1 MKEIGEYLKETRIE
15 AGVSLDEAAEDLNLS
30 ENVLE
35 NIESGNVR
43 AFKDIYALKD
53 DVIAYAKYLG
63 IDSEKIEDEFNEF
76 LFEKTSKIS
85 VADIMN
91 AQRVKDEEENKRQVI
106 SPYTMEYKEKKNLRP
121 IYFSILLIF
130 IAIIVVYLISLYL
143 NKTPDREDELRGVIY
158 EEQFTK

>member
-130 IAIIVVYLISLYL
+130 IAIIVIYLISLYL
-143 NKTPDREDELRGVIY
+143 NKTPDRVDELRGVIY

>member
-130 IAIIVVYLISLYL
+130 IAIIVI
-143 NKTPDREDELRGVIY
+143 
-158 EEQFTK
+158 

>member
-15 AGVSLDEAAEDLNLS
+15 AGVSLGEAAEDLNLS

-106 SPYTMEYKEKKNLRP
+106 SPYTMEYKEKKNLKP

-130 IAIIVVYLISLYL
+130 IAIIVIYLISLYL

>member
-121 IYFSILLIF
+121 IYISILLIF
-130 IAIIVVYLISLYL
+130 IAIIVIYLISLYL
-143 NKTPDREDELRGVIY
+143 NKAPDRVDELRGVIY

>member
-1 MKEIGEYLKETRIE
+1 VKEIGEYLKETRIE

-106 SPYTMEYKEKKNLRP
+106 SPYTMEYKEKKNLKP

-130 IAIIVVYLISLYL
+130 IAIIVIYLISLYL

>member
-91 AQRVKDEEENKRQVI
+91 AQRVKDEE
-106 SPYTMEYKEKKNLRP
+106 KKNLRP

-130 IAIIVVYLISLYL
+130 IAIIVIYLISLYL
-143 NKTPDREDELRGVIY
+143 NKTPDRVDELRGVIY

>member
-91 AQRVKDEEENKRQVI
+91 AQRVKDEEENKKQVI

-130 IAIIVVYLISLYL
+130 IAIIVIYLISLYL

>member
-1 MKEIGEYLKETRIE
+1 VKEIGEYLKETRIE

-130 IAIIVVYLISLYL
+130 IAIIVIYLISLYL
-143 NKTPDREDELRGVIY
+143 NKTPDRVDELRGVIY

>member
-121 IYFSILLIF
+121 IYFSILLIC
-130 IAIIVVYLISLYL
+130 IAIIVIYLISLYL
-143 NKTPDREDELRGVIY
+143 NKTPDRVDELRGVIY

>member
-91 AQRVKDEEENKRQVI
+91 AQRVKDEEEYKRQVI

-121 IYFSILLIF
+121 IYISILLIF
-130 IAIIVVYLISLYL
+130 IAIIVIYLISLYL
-143 NKTPDREDELRGVIY
+143 NKTPDRVDELRGVIY

>member
-121 IYFSILLIF
+121 IYISILLIF
-130 IAIIVVYLISLYL
+130 IVIIVIYLISLYL
-143 NKTPDREDELRGVIY
+143 NKTPDRVDELRGVIY

>member
-106 SPYTMEYKEKKNLRP
+106 SPYTMEYKEKKNLKP

-130 IAIIVVYLISLYL
+130 IAIIVIYLISLYL
-143 NKTPDREDELRGVIY
+143 NKIPDREDELRGVIY

>member
-106 SPYTMEYKEKKNLRP
+106 SPYTMEYKEKKNLKP

-130 IAIIVVYLISLYL
+130 IAIIVIYLISLYL
-143 NKTPDREDELRGVIY
+143 NKTPDRVDELRGVIY

>member
-30 ENVLE
+30 ENVLK

-130 IAIIVVYLISLYL
+130 IAIIVIYLISLYL
-143 NKTPDREDELRGVIY
+143 NKTPDRVDELRGVIY

>member
-63 IDSEKIEDEFNEF
+63 IDSEKIEE
-76 LFEKTSKIS
+76 
-85 VADIMN
+85 
-91 AQRVKDEEENKRQVI
+91 
-106 SPYTMEYKEKKNLRP
+106 
-121 IYFSILLIF
+121 
-130 IAIIVVYLISLYL
+130 
-143 NKTPDREDELRGVIY
+143 
-158 EEQFTK
+158 

>member
-91 AQRVKDEEENKRQVI
+91 DQRVKDEEENKRQVI

-121 IYFSILLIF
+121 IYISILLIF
-130 IAIIVVYLISLYL
+130 IAIIVIYLISLYL
-143 NKTPDREDELRGVIY
+143 NKTPDRVDELRGVIY

>member
-43 AFKDIYALKD
+43 AFKDIYTLKD

-130 IAIIVVYLISLYL
+130 IAIIVIYLISLYL

>member
-106 SPYTMEYKEKKNLRP
+106 SPYTMEYKEKKNLKP

-130 IAIIVVYLISLYL
+130 IAIIVIYLISLYL

>member
-91 AQRVKDEEENKRQVI
+91 AQREENKRQVI
-106 SPYTMEYKEKKNLRP
+106 SPYTMEYKEKKNLKP

-130 IAIIVVYLISLYL
+130 IAIIVIYLISLYL

>member
-106 SPYTMEYKEKKNLRP
+106 SPYTMEYKEKKNLKP

-130 IAIIVVYLISLYL
+130 IVIIVIYLISLYL

>member
-106 SPYTMEYKEKKNLRP
+106 SPYTMEYKEKKNLKP

-130 IAIIVVYLISLYL
+130 IAIIAIYLISLYL

>member
-1 MKEIGEYLKETRIE
+1 VKEIGEYLKETRIE

-130 IAIIVVYLISLYL
+130 IAIIVIYLISLYL

>member
-91 AQRVKDEEENKRQVI
+91 AQRVKDEGENKRQVI

-130 IAIIVVYLISLYL
+130 IAIIVIYLISLYL
-143 NKTPDREDELRGVIY
+143 NKTPDRVDELRGVIY

>member
-91 AQRVKDEEENKRQVI
+91 AQRVKDEEENKKQVI

>member
-43 AFKDIYALKD
+43 AFKDIYVLKD

-130 IAIIVVYLISLYL
+130 IAIIVIYLISLYL

>member
-43 AFKDIYALKD
+43 AFKDIYSLKD

-130 IAIIVVYLISLYL
+130 IAIIVIYLISLYL
-143 NKTPDREDELRGVIY
+143 NKTPDRVDELRGVIY

>member
-130 IAIIVVYLISLYL
+130 IAIIVIYLISLYL
-143 NKTPDREDELRGVIY
+143 NKTPDRLD
-158 EEQFTK
+158 

>member
-1 MKEIGEYLKETRIE
+1 VKEIGEYLKETRIE
-15 AGVSLDEAAEDLNLS
+15 AGVSLDEVAEDLNLS

-121 IYFSILLIF
+121 IYISILLIF
-130 IAIIVVYLISLYL
+130 IAIIVIYLISLYL
-143 NKTPDREDELRGVIY
+143 NKTPDRVDELRGVIY

>member
-130 IAIIVVYLISLYL
+130 IAIIVIYLISLYL

>member
-121 IYFSILLIF
+121 IYISILLIF
-130 IAIIVVYLISLYL
+130 ISIIVIYLISLYL
-143 NKTPDREDELRGVIY
+143 NKTPDRVDELRGVIY

>member
-15 AGVSLDEAAEDLNLS
+15 VGVSLDEAAEDLNLS

-121 IYFSILLIF
+121 IYISILLIF
-130 IAIIVVYLISLYL
+130 IAIIVIYLISLYL
-143 NKTPDREDELRGVIY
+143 NKTPDRVDELRGVIY

>member
-106 SPYTMEYKEKKNLRP
+106 SPYTMEYKEKKNLRT
-121 IYFSILLIF
+121 IYISILLIF
-130 IAIIVVYLISLYL
+130 IAIIVIYLISLYL
-143 NKTPDREDELRGVIY
+143 NKTPDRVDELRGVIY